1 VTSIVLGGLL
11 DIGKDVECQVRG
23 SNQRQTMDHGYVNF
37 CWRMPNI
44 NLQKVKDE
52 EKVEGPRWMEC
63 GSIIFLKN
71 FDFFYFNLIFFGCF

>member
-1 VTSIVLGGLL
+1 VALIKDKQWTMVTSTL
-11 DIGKDVECQVRG
+11 
-23 SNQRQTMDHGYVNF
+23 
-37 CWRMPNI
+37 
-44 NLQKVKDE
+44 DE